1 MHMTTETNLFIFSI
15 KTTTKHWG
23 GGGEDCRNL
32 GEDVDKKE
40 KGKLRI
46 IKTTIFP
53 SWQIFCCS
61 LTK

>member
-15 KTTTKHWG
+15 KTTTKRG
-23 GGGEDCRNL
+23 GGDYRNL
-32 GEDVDKKE
+32 WEDVDKKE